1 MLFTSYGFLLFFVV
15 VFFLYWLLLR
25 EKKWWKN
32 WVILVA
38 SYVFYGIAD
47 WKMISLLAVATAIFY
62 WLGIRIRSAKTEKGS
77 NAYKIIGIVLGV
89 GTLVYFK
96 YFNFFV
102 QSFSDLFSA
111 MGLQVNLHT
120 FNIII
125 PLGVSYFTFK
135 LISYVIDIYNEE
147 LEPCR
152 DFVVFADYV
161 AFFPTI
167 MAGPIDRPKAFISQL
182 QVNRKFD
189 RGMAVDGCRQILWG
203 LFKKIVVADN
213 CTIAI
218 DEVFAMSQVP
228 ASLYLVA
235 ALLAIF
241 QLYADFSGYSDM
253 AIGLGKLLG
262 VNVTRNF
269 KYPFFAT
276 NIAEFWRRWHIS
288 LTKWMT
294 DYVFTP
300 LSFGMR
306 RWGKFGLIV
315 AIIVNMLLVGLW
327 HGDNWTYAVFGL
339 FHGLLFIPLII
350 TGGINARQNEKTIKF
365 GLPHPVSF
373 LKMLCIFALCTCGI
387 IIFNAESVSAA
398 AGYFKS
404 MADIDIWRASY
415 RFFLFPKNYV
425 GFLVLF
431 MLVVEWIQRDK
442 EHALDLRR
450 IKYRWGRWLIYYM
463 VILAIIFFD
472 AMSADQ
478 FIYLKF

>member
-32 WVILVA
+32 WVILAA

-47 WKMISLLAVATAIFY
+47 WKMIPLLAVATAIFY

-102 QSFSDLFSA
+102 QSFSDMFSA

-182 QVNRKFD
+182 HENRSFD
-189 RGMAVDGCRQILWG
+189 RCMAVDGCRQILWG

-213 CTIAI
+213 CTTAI
-218 DEVFAMSQVP
+218 NGIFVDSSVP
-228 ASLYLVA
+228 ASLYFVA
-235 ALLAIF
+235 AVFSLF
-241 QLYADFSGYSDM
+241 QLYAEFSGYSDM

-262 VNVTRNF
+262 INVTDNF
-269 KYPFFAT
+269 KYPFFST
-276 NIAEFWRRWHIS
+276 NIAEYWRRWHVS

-300 LSFGMR
+300 LSFSMR
-306 RWGKFGLIV
+306 KWGKVGLVV
-315 AIIVNMLLVGLW
+315 AILINMLLVGIW
-327 HGDNWTYAVFGL
+327 HGDKWTYLAFGL

-350 TGGINARQNEKTIKF
+350 SGRMSARQDEKTIKF
-365 GLPHPVSF
+365 GLPHPIYL
-373 LKMLCIFALCTCGI
+373 LKMLCIIVLCTFGI
-387 IIFNAESVSAA
+387 VIFNAESLADAA
-398 AGYFKS
+398 IYFKS
-404 MADIDIWRASY
+404 MLSVEIWRASY
-415 RFFLFPKNYV
+415 RFFLFPTNYA
-425 GFLVLF
+425 GFYVLI
-431 MLVVEWIQRDK
+431 MLIVEWIQRK
-442 EHALDLRR
+442 KKHGFEISG
-450 IKYRWGRWLIYYM
+450 IKYSWLRILIYYV
-463 VILAIIFFD
+463 VIAAIVLCGSFGEN
-472 AMSADQ
+472 Q
-478 FIYLKF
+478 FIYLNF

>member
-1 MLFTSYGFLLFFVV
+1 MIFTSFGFLAFFVV
-15 VFFLYWLLLR
+15 VFFLYWLFFR

-32 WVILVA
+32 WTILVA

-47 WKMISLLAVATAIFY
+47 WRMIPLLAVATAIFY
-62 WLGIRIRSAKTEKGS
+62 WLGIRIRSAETDKRS

-102 QSFSDLFSA
+102 QSFSDMFSA
-111 MGLQVNLHT
+111 MGMHVNWHT

-147 LEPCR
+147 IEPCK
-152 DFVVFADYV
+152 DIVVFADFV

-182 QVNRKFD
+182 QENRKFD

-203 LFKKIVVADN
+203 LFKKIVIADN
-213 CTIAI
+213 CTIAMN
-218 DEVFAMSQVP
+218 EVFGSSNIP
-228 ASLYLVA
+228 ASLYLVG

-262 VNVTRNF
+262 VKVAVNF

-276 NIAEFWRRWHIS
+276 NIADFWRRWHIS

-300 LSFGMR
+300 LSFSMR
-306 RWGKFGLIV
+306 KWGKAGLIV
-315 AIIVNMLLVGLW
+315 AIIVNMLLVGMW
-327 HGDNWTYAVFGL
+327 HGANWTYAVFGL
-339 FHGLLFIPLII
+339 FHGLLFIPLILV
-350 TGGINARQNEKTIKF
+350 GKMNARQDERTIKF
-365 GLPHPVSF
+365 GLPHPISF
-373 LKMLCIFALCTCGI
+373 LKMICIFALCTCGI
-387 IIFNAESVSAA
+387 IIFNASSVGEAV
-398 AGYFKS
+398 GYFKS
-404 MADIDIWRASY
+404 MLDVDIWRASY
-415 RFFLFPKNYV
+415 RFLLFPKNYV
-425 GFLVLF
+425 GFLVVL
-431 MLVVEWIQRDK
+431 MVIVEWVQRK
-442 EHALDLRR
+442 QEHALDLSGV
-450 IKYRWGRWLIYYM
+450 KYKWCRWLVYYV
-463 VILAIIFFD
+463 VILAIIYFD
-472 AMSADQ
+472 AMSSDQ
-478 FIYLKF
+478 FVYLKF